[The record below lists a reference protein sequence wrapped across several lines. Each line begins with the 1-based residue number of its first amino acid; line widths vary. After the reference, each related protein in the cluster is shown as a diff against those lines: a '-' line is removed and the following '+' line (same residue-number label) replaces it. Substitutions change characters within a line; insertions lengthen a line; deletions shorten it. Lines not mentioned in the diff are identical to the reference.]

1 MIAAAQCGYH
11 DDERKRRSY
20 GHSMI
25 VDPWGKVVAELG
37 GVDGAEGDEGRD
49 VGEIAL
55 AEIDVGLVEKT
66 RREVPLLRRTDV
78 YAELV

>member
-1 MIAAAQCGYH
+1 VIAAAQCGFH
-11 DDERKRRSY
+11 DEEKKRRSY

-25 VDPWGKVVAELG
+25 VDPWGRVVAELG
-37 GVDGAEGDEGRD
+37 GEEDEKGRGPD

-55 AEIDVGLVEKT
+55 AEIDVELVEKT

-78 YAELV
+78 YPELN

>member
-1 MIAAAQCGYH
+1 
-11 DDERKRRSY
+11 
-20 GHSMI
+20 MI
-25 VDPWGKVVAELG
+25 VDPWGKIVAELG
-37 GVDGAEGDEGRD
+37 GVDGGGDEGRD

-55 AEIDVGLVEKT
+55 AEIDLGLLEKT